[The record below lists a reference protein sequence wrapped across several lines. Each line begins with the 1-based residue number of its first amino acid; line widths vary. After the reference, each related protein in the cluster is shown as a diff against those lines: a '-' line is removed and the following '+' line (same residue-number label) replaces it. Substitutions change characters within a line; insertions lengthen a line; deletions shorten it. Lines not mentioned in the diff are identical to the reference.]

1 MLSQLF
7 SKTRPGIR
15 GLINQNQSRLTS
27 PWIPDKTVI
36 LVTHHINLLTNADAI
51 ICLADTKIVF
61 NGKYEDLKKLKD
73 SEDGSSFLRDLVQ
86 NEMKEEN
93 LKTTD
98 DKVEEVKK
106 ASEFLAEDQTE
117 FLLAEEKKTGTLGV
131 QYYIDYFLLC
141 GSKFKARVSQ
151 KTFVGERDS

>member
-1 MLSQLF
+1 M
-7 SKTRPGIR
+7 
-15 GLINQNQSRLTS
+15 
-27 PWIPDKTVI
+27 I
-36 LVTHHINLLTNADAI
+36 LVTHHINLLTNADTI
-51 ICLADTKIVF
+51 ICLADTQIVF
-61 NGKYEDLKKLKD
+61 NGKYEDLKKLRD

-93 LKTTD
+93 SKTTE
-98 DKVEEVKK
+98 DKVQEVKK
-106 ASEFLAEDQTE
+106 ASEFLAEDQTD

-151 KTFVGERDS
+151 KALSNHGRFS

>member
-1 MLSQLF
+1 MS
-7 SKTRPGIR
+7 T
-15 GLINQNQSRLTS
+15 
-27 PWIPDKTVI
+27 WIPDQTVI

-61 NGKYEDLKKLKD
+61 NGKYEDLKKLKE

-86 NEMKEEN
+86 NEMKEKDS
-93 LKTTD
+93 KTTE
-98 DKVEEVKK
+98 DKVQEVKK
-106 ASEFLAEDQTE
+106 ASEFLAEDQTD

-141 GSKFKARVSQ
+141 GSKFKAGVLQNTFSSQ
-151 KTFVGERDS
+151 NLSLELSVKL